1 MATGS
6 RFAAQAS
13 DCGDM
18 SPVQATALCDLDTRR
33 VRGST
38 VPKQPA
44 DQDLLDEV
52 AYRQSIGM
60 REITL
65 KQFEAEIRRIGYR
78 FDRRMDCRGVSRYMT
93 GPRSGKSHPYL
104 ALKPVQVSDGISWC
118 SVYARRDDDFK
129 RLKVLRESVYAV
141 VKGAIAEF

>member
-1 MATGS
+1 M
-6 RFAAQAS
+6 R
-13 DCGDM
+13 
-18 SPVQATALCDLDTRR
+18 ATALFDSDTRR

-38 VPKQPA
+38 VPKQPN

-60 REITL
+60 RKITL

-93 GPRSGKSHPYL
+93 GPRSGKSHPHL
-104 ALKPVQVSDGISWC
+104 ALKPVQVSDGMSWC
-118 SVYARRDDDFK
+118 SVYARRDDGFK
-129 RLKVLRESVYAV
+129 SLQTLRDSVYAV